1 MAAHAPRSM
10 RSIDPTFCHVAC
22 IRLQSHLQT
31 NRPHQLQ
38 RVTLFHDSRTKLI
51 VKGNFSVLDM
61 ILKVHIESRRYKL
74 LSDMGQSKIV
84 SCHKSKGT
92 SGHQCLDNT
101 FSPNSSIVRIRSMK
115 EFIQQEKERSRSVCE
130 VGQCS

>member
-22 IRLQSHLQT
+22 IRLQSHLQA

-38 RVTLFHDSRTKLI
+38 GITLFHDSRTKLI

-61 ILKVHIESRRYKL
+61 ILKVHIESRRHKL
-74 LSDMGQSKIV
+74 LSDMSQSEVV
-84 SCHKSKGT
+84 SCHQSKGT
-92 SGHQCLDNT
+92 SCYQWLDNT
-101 FSPNSSIVRIRSMK
+101 FSTNASIV
-115 EFIQQEKERSRSVCE
+115 
-130 VGQCS
+130 